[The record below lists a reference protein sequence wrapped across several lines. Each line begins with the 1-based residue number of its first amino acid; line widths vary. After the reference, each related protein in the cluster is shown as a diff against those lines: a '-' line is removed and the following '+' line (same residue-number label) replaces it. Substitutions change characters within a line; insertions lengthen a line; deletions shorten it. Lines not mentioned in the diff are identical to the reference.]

1 MSYYIDQLA
10 EQDRLKRIAELVAMQ
25 QDNSEPGVQFDTGVP
40 AQNQQFLS
48 ALADPQNTIRTAGFN
63 PLGTMGG
70 EPYMPP
76 EPGYG
81 PAGMVEQAP
90 LNTIRNNS
98 TGRVFQP
105 TGMNGQPSQSQPAGP
120 AVDYSSPIE
129 IGGYGKG
136 YRLKGDA
143 TRAVLSDG
151 RIVSM
156 GRDTGADRARMKED
170 LALEKARA
178 DIAHTQTQTALA
190 GTKPDTTPV
199 GYRKTATGNLEAIP
213 GGPAD
218 QKIAGQYNADI
229 AQLQSSQADLDR
241 LATSANELLK
251 TSNLGRITGIVGALP
266 NIPGMEGADA
276 QAKLNTLKSQ
286 VGFGVLQA
294 MRNASKTG
302 GALGNVSD
310 AEGKRL
316 EANLAALENAQSEK
330 QMRESLQ
337 KIVDFSSQAKDRL
350 SNAFNMRHNPDNPST
365 PEASKGK
372 GQQTMLTSADGEAIA
387 WAMKNPT
394 DPRAAAIKAKL
405 GVR

>member
-1 MSYYIDQLA
+1 MATLKDLLDSGMSRDEINAL
-10 EQDRLKRIAELVAMQ
+10 
-25 QDNSEPGVQFDTGVP
+25 
-40 AQNQQFLS
+40 LS
-48 ALADPQNTIRTAGFN
+48 Q
-63 PLGTMGG
+63 GTMGTTG
-70 EPYMPP
+70 FDPPTFNSERLNPNAYMPP
-76 EPGYG
+76 PQQ
-81 PAGMVEQAP
+81 PQVEQAP
-90 LNTIRNNS
+90 MNMIRNNT
-98 TGRVFQP
+98 TGREFAP
-105 TGMNGQPSQSQPAGP
+105 ETMSGKPSQSQQAGP
-120 AVDYSSPIE
+120 GLDYSMPIE
-129 IGGYGKG
+129 IGGMGKG

-143 TRAVLSDG
+143 TRAVLANG
-151 RIVSM
+151 QIVDL
-156 GRDTGADRARMKED
+156 GRDTAAERVRTKEN
-170 LALEKARA
+170 LANDKTRA
-178 DIAHTQTQTALA
+178 DIAHIQAATDQTGRRPT
-190 GTKPDTTPV
+190 TTPP
-199 GYRKTATGNLEAIP
+199 GYRITQNGNLEAIP

-218 QKIAGQYNADI
+218 QKIAGQYNSDI

-251 TSNLGRITGIVGALP
+251 TSNIGRITGIVGALP

-372 GQQTMLTSADGEAIA
+372 PESRQKYSGAEIQAVALRTGKTEAQVRED
-387 WAMKNPT
+387 M
-394 DPRAAAIKAKL
+394 KAKGL
-405 GVR
+405 L